1 MEPEH
6 DCFVGNSEKDP
17 AGSSGAE
24 TPRKG
29 QGEGRGRAL
38 DPALPLTGSDS
49 RLDVTFLA
57 RIGWNSYLS
66 RVICIRHRDV
76 SSSVPG
82 SHGSC

>member
-6 DCFVGNSEKDP
+6 DCFVGNRAKKTRRE
-17 AGSSGAE
+17 E

-29 QGEGRGRAL
+29 QGEGRRRAL

-49 RLDVTFLA
+49 CLDVTFLA

-76 SSSVPG
+76 PSSVPG